1 MAPANR
7 PEVGEARIMLEE
19 HVIKA
24 VIIDRAVGVVDP
36 VGAGHQMINGTM
48 RIIAD
53 FGGGRGHSLIGLFE
67 NL

>member
-1 MAPANR
+1 MAPAYR
-7 PEVGEARIMLEE
+7 PEVRKTRIVLEE

-36 VGAGHQMINGTM
+36 VGAGHQMIDGTM
-48 RIIAD
+48 RVIAD
-53 FGGGRGHSLIGLFE
+53 FSGGRGHSLIGPFE